1 TLVLFWEQANNE
13 AHPHFHGF
21 TTYGWTTNYA
31 EDEPEDMNCD
41 VHRGDGAQ
49 PVYHMN
55 NWLGGPAGLSDPLRA
70 EEVNEVDFIVER
82 ATECWVQHGK
92 RPTFVAV
99 DWWEDG
105 DVVEAV
111 RQINLMDAPT
121 D

>member
-1 TLVLFWEQANNE
+1 
-13 AHPHFHGF
+13 
-21 TTYGWTTNYA
+21 
-31 EDEPEDMNCD
+31 MNCD

-70 EEVNEVDFIVER
+70 EEGRFHR
-82 ATECWVQHGK
+82 RTGHGVLGSTRQ

-105 DVVEAV
+105 DVGAV
-111 RQINLMDAPT
+111 RRSTSWTRQPFDAVQVQINANRRP
-121 D
+121 